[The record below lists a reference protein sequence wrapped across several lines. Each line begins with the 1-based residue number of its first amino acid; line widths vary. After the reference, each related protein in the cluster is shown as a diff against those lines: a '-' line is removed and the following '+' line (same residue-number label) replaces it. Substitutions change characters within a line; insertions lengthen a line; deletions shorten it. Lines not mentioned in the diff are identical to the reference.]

1 MTTDQTAQF
10 IKDKMNAGEFPAIYA
25 VLSQEF
31 QKQVPATDFEQF
43 SGGLMQAMGKIQ
55 SIKPQ
60 KPNEYIVKGDKKT
73 FKMHLYVDKGKI
85 EGLQFLPYS
94 EKLKEKSIT
103 SNPLQTDLDKQIDA
117 FASPFMQQAATMGM
131 SIGII
136 RDGKT
141 YFYNYGETQKGNK
154 TLPTQNTLF
163 EIGSISKTFTGS
175 LLALAVL
182 EKKISLDDEINKYLP
197 KDIPKMVFNGKPIR
211 IKHLSNHT
219 SGLPRMPEDFFQ
231 LKGFDE
237 QNPYKNYTDKELF
250 EYLKKLKLTREPEKQ
265 LEYSNLGVGLLGVI
279 LERVYKKSYEE
290 LIKEKIALPLE
301 MKDTHLKTS
310 ENQFTRFAKG
320 YNEANEIN
328 SNWDFQALAAAGAI
342 RSTVSD
348 MLLYTQAQIST
359 NKQNLQNAFNL
370 AQTTTYSAKEEIG
383 LGWFKMKK
391 DANTIFWHNG
401 GTGGYRSFMAFDK
414 NKKVGVV
421 ILTNASEGPDNVG
434 IQMMEWLLKN

>member
-1 MTTDQTAQF
+1 MA
-10 IKDKMNAGEFPAIYA
+10 
-25 VLSQEF
+25 
-31 QKQVPATDFEQF
+31 
-43 SGGLMQAMGKIQ
+43 
-55 SIKPQ
+55 
-60 KPNEYIVKGDKKT
+60 
-73 FKMHLYVDKGKI
+73 
-85 EGLQFLPYS
+85 GLQFKPHT
-94 EKLKEKSIT
+94 EQTKEKAIT
-103 SNPLQTDLDKQIDA
+103 SNPLQTNLDKQIDA
-117 FASPFMQQAATMGM
+117 FVSPFMQQTGTMGM

-136 RDGKT
+136 RDGKI

-154 TLPTQNTLF
+154 TLPTENTIF

-175 LLALAVL
+175 LLAMAVV
-182 EKKISLDDEINKYLP
+182 EKKISLNDEINKYLP
-197 KDIPKMVFNGKPIR
+197 KDIPKLAFNGKPIL
-211 IKHLSNHT
+211 IKHLANHT

-231 LKGFDE
+231 LAGFDE
-237 QNPYKNYTDKELF
+237 KNPYKNYTNKELF

-320 YNEANEIN
+320 YNEATEEN

-348 MLLYTQAQIST
+348 MLLYTNAQINT
-359 NKQNLQNAFNL
+359 YNKLLWSSAFNL

-391 DANTIFWHNG
+391 DVNTILWHNG

-414 NKKVGVV
+414 NKKVGIV
-421 ILTNASEGPDNVG
+421 ILTNASEGPDSVG
-434 IQMMEWLLKN
+434 IQIIEWLLK